1 MAVVVDRSELNE
13 LLTCSLCSGFY
24 RDAHTILECM
34 HTFCKS
40 CVLKHFHNHNIRGS
54 IQCPQCN
61 VNLGLYGHLNTK
73 MIYDRDLQA
82 IVDKVYPEYI
92 LNEKEEEVQHYK
104 KLKIPLKS
112 AVSGKRERDSADA
125 VEREKKRPAIAKEET
140 SEEPPVDALK
150 KDRVDTEFT
159 VKLNPCDQCEEGLRL
174 PMLAKRLCKVTMAV
188 RVLKI
193 KKFVHKRLTEAE
205 QQTVQPE
212 DIELIYNGDV
222 LVDENKLSYL
232 KKDIEAALAAKVNIE
247 FVYRRKK
254 GSS

>member
-1 MAVVVDRSELNE
+1 MAAVLDRSELNE
-13 LLTCSLCSGFY
+13 LLTCGLCKGLY

-40 CVLKHFHNHNIRGS
+40 CILVHFHDHNIRGS

-61 VNLGLYGHLNTK
+61 IGLGLYGHLTSK

-82 IVDKVYPEYI
+82 IVDKVYPEFV
-92 LNEKEEEVQHYK
+92 LFEKDEEVQHYK

-112 AVSGKRERDSADA
+112 AVSNKREREISVDH
-125 VEREKKRPAIAKEET
+125 EREKKRTKEDVGDDQQEIAKKELV
-140 SEEPPVDALK
+140 SA
-150 KDRVDTEFT
+150 EFT
-159 VKLNPCDQCEEGLRL
+159 VKLNPCDQCDESLRL

-193 KKFVHKRLTEAE
+193 KKFVHKRLTDAE
-205 QQTVQPE
+205 QQTVLPE
-212 DIELIYNGDV
+212 DIELTYNGDV
-222 LVDENKLSYL
+222 LIDDNKLSYL
-232 KKDIEAALAAKVNIE
+232 RKEIEAALAAKANIE

-254 GSS
+254 QG

>member
-1 MAVVVDRSELNE
+1 MATVLDRSELND
-13 LLTCSLCSGFY
+13 LLTCSLCKGLY

-40 CVLKHFHNHNIRGS
+40 CILVHFHDNNVRGS

-61 VNLGLYGHLNTK
+61 VNLGLYGHLTSK

-82 IVDKVYPEYI
+82 IVDKVHPEFI
-92 LNEKEEEVQHYK
+92 LFEKDEEVQHYK

-112 AVSGKRERDSADA
+112 AVSNKRERDNSDSH
-125 VEREKKRPAIAKEET
+125 EREKKRTKEGAG
-140 SEEPPVDALK
+140 EEQQDATK
-150 KDRVDTEFT
+150 KEKERVDTEFT
-159 VKLNPCDQCEEGLRL
+159 VKLNPCDQCDESLRL
-174 PMLAKRLCKVTMAV
+174 PMLAKRLCKVSMAV

-193 KKFVHKRLTEAE
+193 KKFVHKRLTDAE

-212 DIELIYNGDV
+212 DIELTYNGDV
-222 LVDENKLSYL
+222 LLDENKLSYL
-232 KKDIEAALAAKVNIE
+232 KKDIEAALASKANIE

-254 GSS
+254 QV